1 MIRRYIRYG
10 ISAICLL
17 LGWAC
22 QQEQLT
28 EAAKGVL
35 RISLTDAAWS
45 VETKATPQELEDE
58 VMGLFQIAVRN
69 SAGYTLFEGDLTE
82 PEVALP
88 EGLYT
93 VRAAY
98 GTEQPLALDAP
109 YYLGELSNVQIKAG
123 KTTPITITCQV
134 MNALLSIDWSNR
146 AKFDQTYSD
155 YGVQVKVG
163 NASVTLRPDN
173 TQSAYIQ
180 AGTPFSLTFVGTV
193 RASQN
198 QITTPLTDTKI
209 PASLAAGDHCTLTL
223 NIDSQTALQVQKADI
238 DRTTI
243 QESIPVEWLPA
254 PTVTAQGFEN
264 NQLSFYETDAPV
276 AQLNFDLSGK
286 LQEMAF
292 TLALDEESPYA
303 DLNGDYTLS
312 TLTSEQ
318 KGRLIRAGFIL
329 PDINV
334 QAGACLSLS
343 DFVSNLLASNEGER
357 THQITLT
364 HLKANGRDIEQPL
377 TYTITVKKP
386 EFSVSVDERN
396 SWSREFTIDEVEVQA
411 GNASRI
417 KSNLVY
423 QYFDGTAWMDCQ
435 TRDAMKGRTQQ
446 FTEAAEAIVNKSYRV
461 RALYRGAITSAEAT
475 ATLEEPTPIPNG
487 DMEEWQQQSTKWDF
501 PNYLPWNNGAEAW
514 WNTDNEFTL
523 RYTVPATSYNGFP
536 AVSYSTEHK
545 HSGARS
551 AELRN
556 TAAGPAG
563 TGGIGEDGAGAV
575 IYDANKVAGMLFVGD
590 YTGTTSSTLADGSIS
605 IDEGRV
611 FHSRPTKLSYWY
623 MYEPYGT
630 DTYDMAVKAFDADN
644 NLIATSSYASSDAQT
659 EWKQVTVNLD
669 YTSTAKIAKIY
680 VFFESSNAGH
690 GNVPYGKKRK
700 LTLAD
705 DKERTTHYGSV
716 LRIDDIQLIYDK

>member
-35 RISLTDAAWS
+35 RISLTDAAWG

-163 NASVTLRPDN
+163 NASVMLRPDN

-223 NIDSQTALQVQKADI
+223 NIDSQTALKVQKADI

-292 TLALDEESPYA
+292 TLALDAESPYA
-303 DLNGDYTLS
+303 DLNGDYLLS
-312 TLTSEQ
+312 TLTTEQ
-318 KGRLIRAGFIL
+318 RSRLAQAGFIL
-329 PDINV
+329 PKIDV

-386 EFSVSVDERN
+386 EMRIALPDYAIYTKQ
-396 SWSREFTIDEVEVQA
+396 FTINPCELTGGKESTIRA
-411 GNASRI
+411 GL
-417 KSNLVY
+417 KY
-423 QYFDGTAWMDCQ
+423 QYRLSGT
-435 TRDAMKGRTQQ
+435 
-446 FTEAAEAIVNKSYRV
+446 
-461 RALYRGAITSAEAT
+461 
-475 ATLEEPTPIPNG
+475 
-487 DMEEWQQQSTKWDF
+487 EEWQDCNDLNQHRFAEQPTERSFEVRAIYRNALTSNVVSGTLEQEAQTPNANMDEWTSTTREARVSGIESYNQPFFYPWIEETNHWWDTNNLETMPASISTSAATKNL
-501 PNYLPWNNGAEAW
+501 PNYKA
-514 WNTDNEFTL
+514 F
-523 RYTVPATSYNGFP
+523 PATTYTDLGNNNL
-536 AVSYSTEHK
+536 A
-545 HSGARS
+545 
-551 AELRN
+551 
-556 TAAGPAG
+556 
-563 TGGIGEDGAGAV
+563 AV
-575 IYDANKVAGMLFVGD
+575 IRSLAINDWNSDWEHFGDKTGILYAGSTANAGNR
-590 YTGTTSSTLADGSIS
+590 S
-605 IDEGRV
+605 EGRANP
-611 FHSRPTKLSYWY
+611 SRPTALTFDY
-623 MYEPYGT
+623 MYDSYDNERFGVYVDLLNGEEIIASGMYESVNGESITAFTPCTVPLNYVLDNRKVTSIKISFYSVAKNDSPATRKVDITIPSGTYKVYG
-630 DTYDMAVKAFDADN
+630 
-644 NLIATSSYASSDAQT
+644 
-659 EWKQVTVNLD
+659 
-669 YTSTAKIAKIY
+669 
-680 VFFESSNAGH
+680 
-690 GNVPYGKKRK
+690 
-700 LTLAD
+700 
-705 DKERTTHYGSV
+705 GSV
-716 LRIDDIQLIYDK
+716 LTIDNIQLIYDK

>member
-35 RISLTDAAWS
+35 RISLTDAAWG

-292 TLALDEESPYA
+292 TLALDAESPYA

-329 PDINV
+329 PNINV

-343 DFVSNLLASNEGER
+343 GFLSNLLADNEREL
-357 THQITLT
+357 TNQITLT

-386 EFSVSVDERN
+386 EMRIALPDYAIYTKQ
-396 SWSREFTIDEVEVQA
+396 FTINPCELTGGKESTLRA
-411 GNASRI
+411 GL
-417 KSNLVY
+417 KY
-423 QYFDGTAWMDCQ
+423 QYRLSGT
-435 TRDAMKGRTQQ
+435 
-446 FTEAAEAIVNKSYRV
+446 
-461 RALYRGAITSAEAT
+461 
-475 ATLEEPTPIPNG
+475 
-487 DMEEWQQQSTKWDF
+487 EEWQDCNDLNQHRFAEQPTERSFEVRAIYRNALTSNVVSGTLEQEAQTPNANMDEWTASTRDVKVTGISTKQRPF
-501 PNYLPWNNGAEAW
+501 YSPWNDHVEHWWDTNNNESMLQEVTAAYLDYKCFPTTCYVTDGKGGYAAQTRSVATNAWNSEAQSAGKKRGIIYAGETDYDGNRSEGRAFASRPTGLTFDYMYESYDNERFGVYIDLLNETEVIATGSYESLNGASAE
-514 WNTDNEFTL
+514 TFTQQMVPLTYMNE
-523 RYTVPATSYNGFP
+523 TVKATSIKISFYSVAKEDSPATRKVD
-536 AVSYSTEHK
+536 ATI
-545 HSGARS
+545 
-551 AELRN
+551 
-556 TAAGPAG
+556 PAG
-563 TGGIGEDGAGAV
+563 TYT
-575 IYDANKVAGMLFVGD
+575 IYG
-590 YTGTTSSTLADGSIS
+590 
-605 IDEGRV
+605 
-611 FHSRPTKLSYWY
+611 
-623 MYEPYGT
+623 
-630 DTYDMAVKAFDADN
+630 
-644 NLIATSSYASSDAQT
+644 
-659 EWKQVTVNLD
+659 
-669 YTSTAKIAKIY
+669 
-680 VFFESSNAGH
+680 
-690 GNVPYGKKRK
+690 
-700 LTLAD
+700 
-705 DKERTTHYGSV
+705 GSV
-716 LRIDDIQLIYDK
+716 LTIDNIQLIYDK

>member
-10 ISAICLL
+10 ICAIGLL

-35 RISLTDAAWS
+35 RVSLTDAAWG

-180 AGTPFSLTFVGTV
+180 AGTSFSLTFVGTV

-364 HLKANGRDIEQPL
+364 HLKANGKDIAQPL

-386 EFSVSVDERN
+386 EMRIALPDYAIYTKQ
-396 SWSREFTIDEVEVQA
+396 FTIDPCVLTGGKESTLRA
-411 GNASRI
+411 GL
-417 KSNLVY
+417 KY
-423 QYFDGTAWMDCQ
+423 QYRLSGT
-435 TRDAMKGRTQQ
+435 
-446 FTEAAEAIVNKSYRV
+446 
-461 RALYRGAITSAEAT
+461 
-475 ATLEEPTPIPNG
+475 
-487 DMEEWQQQSTKWDF
+487 EEWQDCNNLNQHRFAEQPTERSFEVRAIYRNALTSNVVSGTLEQEAQTPNANMDEWTDGVKAVKYTFNGKYYDRPIFMPWGNEATRWWDTNNHQTVHDYYDVIVSINYAAF
-501 PNYLPWNNGAEAW
+501 PTTTYLVPGA
-514 WNTDNEFTL
+514 
-523 RYTVPATSYNGFP
+523 
-536 AVSYSTEHK
+536 
-545 HSGARS
+545 
-551 AELRN
+551 
-556 TAAGPAG
+556 
-563 TGGIGEDGAGAV
+563 DGAGKAALIRTIGSEPSNSEV
-575 IYDANKVAGMLFVGD
+575 SNFATYRGILFA
-590 YTGTTSSTLADGSIS
+590 GTTDESGNMT
-605 IDEGRV
+605 EGRPWS
-611 FHSRPTKLSYWY
+611 SRPTALTFQAKYNSYDNERFGAYIELYNGETKIGESTFLSENGQSIASFTSYTMPISY
-623 MYEPYGT
+623 TEEQL
-630 DTYDMAVKAFDADN
+630 KATAIRIRFCSVAEGDDPAIEKNKEVYLPIGNQKAHAGSELFIDN
-644 NLIATSSYASSDAQT
+644 
-659 EWKQVTVNLD
+659 
-669 YTSTAKIAKIY
+669 
-680 VFFESSNAGH
+680 
-690 GNVPYGKKRK
+690 
-700 LTLAD
+700 
-705 DKERTTHYGSV
+705 
-716 LRIDDIQLIYDK
+716 IQFIYDK